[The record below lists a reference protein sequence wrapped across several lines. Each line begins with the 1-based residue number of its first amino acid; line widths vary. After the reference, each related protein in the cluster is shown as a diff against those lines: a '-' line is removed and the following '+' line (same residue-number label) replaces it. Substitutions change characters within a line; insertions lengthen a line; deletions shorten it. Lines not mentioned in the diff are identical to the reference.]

1 MTLLAGEIDTMAQ
14 LQKLADHPNIMK
26 IFDFY
31 EDADYYYFVVEMVA
45 GGTLCDYLQKQ
56 VVGDPKQYWHDESF
70 IKDIMRQLLQA
81 VDYLHKYGIVHRDIK
96 PDNILIESIGS
107 HSYNQQ
113 N

>member
-45 GGTLCDYLQKQ
+45 GGTLCDYL
-56 VVGDPKQYWHDESF
+56 
-70 IKDIMRQLLQA
+70 
-81 VDYLHKYGIVHRDIK
+81 
-96 PDNILIESIGS
+96 
-107 HSYNQQ
+107 
-113 N
+113 